1 MSKRKLGWIIFIIS
15 IIGFV
20 ALFILGVATS
30 TQLTTTEKVALS
42 STLILSMLSMLGI
55 ILLNTD

>member
-1 MSKRKLGWIIFIIS
+1 MNKRKLGWIIFIIS

-20 ALFILGVATS
+20 ILFILGVATS
-30 TQLTTTEKVALS
+30 AQLTTTEKVALS
-42 STLILSMLSMLGI
+42 CTLVLSVLSMFGI

>member
-20 ALFILGVATS
+20 ALFVLGVATS

-42 STLILSMLSMLGI
+42 STLILSVLSMFGI